1 MEPFEVWILRT
12 MMMMGDDDDSDS
24 DNSKNYCFCEY
35 LLLGRH
41 FASYLFP
48 KLQFLHV
55 QSEENSI

>member
-35 LLLGRH
+35 LLLGRR

-48 KLQFLHV
+48 KLQFPHV